1 MTIDWWTLGLQTVNA
16 VVLVWILARFLFRPV
31 SRIIAERQAAAHA
44 ALDAAQAAREETET
58 ARNAA
63 RREAEALAA
72 DHARRIA
79 EAQAAAEQEKRR
91 LMEEARA
98 AAETARAEGKRDLEK
113 LRATQARELSQEAG
127 ALAADIAA
135 RLLDRLPE
143 EARVTGFV
151 DGLAE
156 AVAEL
161 PEATR
166 ASIGAEGP
174 VTLRTARA
182 LDAEEAQ
189 QIAQRLA
196 AVLGT
201 PPELTLETDPTLIAG
216 LELETPHAI
225 VRNHFRADL
234 DRIRTEL
241 ARHD

>member
-16 VVLVWILARFLFRPV
+16 VILMWILARFLFRPV
-31 SRIIAERQAAAHA
+31 SRIIAERQDAAHA
-44 ALDAAQAAREETET
+44 ALDAAEAAREESET
-58 ARNAA
+58 ARDAA

-79 EAQAAAEQEKRR
+79 EAQAAAEDEKRR
-91 LMEEARA
+91 LMAEARA
-98 AAETARAEGKRDLEK
+98 AADKARAEGKRDLEK

-127 ALAADIAA
+127 TLAADIAA

-166 ASIGAEGP
+166 ASIGSEGP
-174 VTLRTARA
+174 VTLRAARPLA
-182 LDAEEAQ
+182 DGEAQ
-189 QIAQRLA
+189 QIAERLGT
-196 AVLGT
+196 VLGR
-201 PPELTLETDPTLIAG
+201 PPALSVETEPALIAG